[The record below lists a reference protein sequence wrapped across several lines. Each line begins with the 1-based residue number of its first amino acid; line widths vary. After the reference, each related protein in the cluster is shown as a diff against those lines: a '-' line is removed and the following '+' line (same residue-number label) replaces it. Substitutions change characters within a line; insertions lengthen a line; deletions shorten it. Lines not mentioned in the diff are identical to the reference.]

1 MFMGR
6 IFLKN
11 FKRISIILSIILISL
26 ILLTAVSAADEMV
39 ISEGA
44 AGYHELEEI
53 SVINDDITDFNDYK
67 EGPTIDYIKPN
78 GSSNSIDM
86 EIESPDVENNK
97 DYSDLEGNSLTS
109 ADMEGNSISSSD
121 FEGVLAN
128 QKSNSNLGAGST
140 KSFSALAQEIES
152 STGTLTLT
160 DNYKY
165 TSGDDQFKGGLI
177 INRDLTIIGPAT
189 IDGSG
194 LARIFGVVG
203 GHTLKLINLNII
215 NGFNDSFGAGVYT
228 TDSNLIIDNC
238 NFTGHTI
245 RNVIDHFAWGSAIYA
260 VDSNVSI
267 DNSRFE
273 RNWFTGTNGTSTVC
287 CYGTTLN
294 ISNCSFKEN
303 RAINYTAGVFYY
315 NTSQGKIVNSNFTE
329 NVLTGEDLY
338 QSGAV
343 YWYGPN
349 AYLENC
355 SFIKNKGK
363 SGGAVIIFGKNGII
377 NGCTFVENTAYEGGA
392 LACFGSTTVC
402 INGSYFKK
410 NSAQFGGAIRTERSL
425 NVTYSVFDGNIATY
439 GDSGAIGFTYD
450 VMGNVRLRYYA
461 YLVDHCVFI
470 NNYANSAGNA
480 IDIGAGRG
488 GVINNSIFINNT
500 GFLNSTICIAEN
512 VDLPTL
518 GANWYGNTAENYNV
532 SLRPTN
538 KDDLILNQWLFLN
551 VTNETVNDVL
561 TFSLNN
567 LYDNETG
574 QTSVDNDFR
583 MLPINFT
590 FETLGF
596 VLPEVCEM
604 NSQGIGNVQFIFDGT
619 TEEITIKY
627 ITVRFTAEIER
638 KPTGPYLRLN
648 SSNII
653 YGNDA
658 VVNIMLENVA
668 AGTSGIAVLNFSG
681 TIYNVQIT
689 NCRGSQRI
697 KGLAVGDYNFSAVFE
712 SDAYGSLFNKNRLRV
727 YPCEDMYINVTIDDI
742 HYGEHLIIDARL
754 NTSLN
759 NSGSASVV
767 AYDSKGRLTILLTD
781 LEFVG
786 SRLYIDYD
794 SILSVGNYTATINFK
809 GNENITETSIEKEFQ
824 VLPATPNLSVSIDNI
839 TYGSK
844 AIAKVNVT
852 GVFGEGLSGTAYV
865 NISGVNMG
873 ISLRNGL
880 GNATFS
886 GLNVGTYTVKARYEA
901 RGNYSD
907 ANAATSLRVSPIDA
921 LLQVSVKSINYG
933 EDAVINVSLKN
944 SLSLPLNG
952 TVQVNISGSIYNV
965 SVVDGVGIRNVPL
978 LNIGTYK
985 VNATYNE
992 SANYNP
998 VSDNCTFKVRPI
1010 DPILRIT
1017 VDSIDFGQDAIINIK
1032 LTGFNNVGL
1041 NGTVIATLN
1050 GVNHTIAVSKG
1061 SGTKEVPGLDVG
1073 IYENVTVQFNASG
1086 NYNKANDTTLF
1097 AVRAIAPSL
1106 RLSID
1111 NIVYG
1116 EDAVAKAYL
1125 TGLNNAA
1132 LNGSVLINLKGVYYL
1147 VSVKNGVGTTS
1158 IPDLAAGTYKN
1169 VEARFLTSGNYKE
1182 FSNYTTFTVAKA
1194 DPSLGLSI
1202 DNIVYGENA
1211 IIKVNYTGKNDIRLN
1226 GTVTITLDGVNYTV
1240 KVSDGIGSKA
1250 ISGLNAKTYS
1260 NVIAKVNAS
1269 GNYKNASAV
1278 DSFVVSPAKAKLT
1291 VSIAD
1296 INYGNNATAKVTLTG
1311 VNNEKLTANMNLT
1324 INGIKY
1330 PVSIVNGA
1338 GSKTISNL
1346 KVGHYDN
1353 VLAYVPAFGNYE
1365 AANATCSFAVK
1376 GALPNL
1382 TVSVSD
1388 ILYGKNAVVNIGL
1401 YGLNQEALNG
1411 TVNLTVDGKD
1421 YAVQVKNGKGN
1432 KTISSLAGGNYVAY
1446 VKVGAN
1452 GQYDEANASD
1462 SFKVN
1467 PRTDLKISVNVEN
1480 ITFGQRATINATLT
1494 GYNNEKINGTLYY
1507 RVLNKTGE
1515 VYSDTLDVINGTA
1528 SGRIGTLLDVANYT
1542 VNASFANNNYKN
1554 KSATDNFSVS
1564 KSGSYLSTYVE
1575 DIEYGK
1581 TAEINVFL
1589 ADEELPA
1596 VAYVDFYLNG
1606 QFNSQI
1612 TVKNGEGNINISG
1625 LKAGTYSIFVY
1636 YEKEYGSL
1644 SHIDHFNVIKAKSSI
1659 NVTGTKV
1666 EEGKDATVTVTV
1678 KNGSVP
1684 LDGTVIVTVN
1694 DVDYAVVIGSNGIG
1708 TLTIS
1713 GLESGEYPI
1722 SARYLGNANYDSAL
1736 YAGSAKITV
1745 ESKPKVWVL
1754 ASAKNYQFNQTGT
1767 LIINVTDSKG
1777 SKLSGNVTVLV
1788 DGNQYSRKSI
1798 ANGHLEIQLSGLN
1811 SGLHAVEAIFSN
1823 DKYSDISNG
1832 TQFNVSKASP
1842 VIDVTGDSI
1851 ALGKNATVNV
1861 TVKCGA
1867 VPVDGIAIVTVNG
1880 VDHAVTVGTN
1890 GKGTL
1895 IIPDLP
1901 YGQYNV
1907 AAKFLGNDNYKAA
1920 SFTGS
1925 AKIVVSSDLITFDL
1939 SLADNNTKIAVSNAK
1954 DAGGKAIDGQIKGE
1968 VYQNGVKIADL
1979 TKSTLG
1985 GGSGTIVI
1993 PSTLDVGDYIAQIC
2007 VVALDGSSAYENI
2020 SFTVNPQ
2027 SGVKVNA
2034 SAISYAF
2041 DETGTLVINV
2051 TDASGKKL
2059 SGNVTVFIDGNQYSK
2074 KGITNGHLEIPLTK
2088 LGIGAHL
2095 AEVIFTK
2102 PNYLDSSAI
2111 AYFNVTKVTP
2121 IMAVTGSTVEYGKA
2135 SVLKINVTDQNGKP
2149 INGTVMVTV
2158 NCTNDGLHDVV
2169 EVKNGVAQASFRL
2182 DLLGAGPGTYYANV
2196 AYVENDKYNS
2206 VKKNNVKLVVS
2217 KSTDLAIDLA
2227 VNEPDYGK
2235 DTIITVTAVD
2245 GSGAAVSISKAN
2257 VTIDGKKSEL
2267 NVSKGK
2273 VNLGKL
2279 PAGEHAVVVS
2289 VNDGF
2294 HKIANASVSANVNPI
2309 GGIKVNASAKDY
2321 AFDENGTLVINVT
2334 DASGKALSGNVTVLI
2349 DGNQY
2354 SKKEIASGNL
2364 EIPLSDLAVG
2374 EHVAEVI
2381 FTNPNYLD
2389 SSATAS
2395 FNVTKVTP
2403 ILTVTGSSVK
2413 YGEFSYVDIQV
2424 TDQNGKPINGTAIV
2438 SVALPNEDLY
2448 DVVELNK
2455 GYGQASFSLEFYV
2468 GEGVYVANV
2477 TYVEN
2482 DKYVSQKSSA
2492 KLTVSRSTKL
2502 NLEVNDNSPIE
2513 GENVV
2518 LSINATDGSGAAVT
2532 LRNVDVTVN
2541 GKSTQY
2547 PVKDGKVNIGQ
2558 LPVGTTSIQVLV
2570 DDGFHDRTT
2579 VTKKV
2584 TVSEPEM
2591 TDTVLTVTTSNIKYG
2606 DKEVI
2611 RFALKDIKGNKLNGT
2626 LNVTIGN
2633 QLKTVN
2639 VTNGVGNI
2647 TLSNLTAGNY
2657 PVVANF
2663 SGTNKYGASTGTGYF
2678 NVAKNATRIIFED
2691 MNTTAVD
2698 PKIDG
2703 RTGEYF
2709 YFTLKDANGNVMP
2722 NTPMQIG
2729 FNGKVYTY
2737 EKDGVCT
2744 NEKGVARL
2752 QINLGYRGDYT
2763 FAVCFLGDDNHNASF
2778 VVAKIKVACQKP
2790 TLNVPNKYCKA
2801 SDKVKTLTA
2810 TFKNEHGNLIV
2821 GQSIKFT
2828 VGGKTYSAKTNDKG
2842 VATVNVSLNKK
2853 GTYEIV
2859 AQYGG
2864 SSTYAEVTNKATLII
2879 A

>member
-1 MFMGR
+1 MGR
-6 IFLKN
+6 IFLKY
-11 FKRISIILSIILISL
+11 FKKISILISIILISL
-26 ILLTAVSAADEMV
+26 ILLTAVSATDEMV
-39 ISEGA
+39 ISDGT
-44 AGYHELEEI
+44 GNYHELEEI
-53 SVINDDITDFNDYK
+53 SVDDITAFNDYN

-78 GSSNSIDM
+78 GSSNIIGT
-86 EIESPDVENNK
+86 EIESPDVESNK
-97 DYSDLEGNSLTS
+97 DYSNLEGKSLTGT
-109 ADMEGNSISSSD
+109 DVEDNSIISSD
-121 FEGVLAN
+121 FEAVSIN

-165 TSGDDQFKGGLI
+165 TSGDDQYKGGLI
-177 INRDLTIIGPAT
+177 FNRDLTIIGPAT

-203 GHTLKLINLNII
+203 GHTLKLVNLNII
-215 NGFNDSFGAGVYT
+215 NGFNDSYGAGLYT
-228 TDSNLIIDNC
+228 DGSNLIIDNC

-245 RNVIDHFAWGSAIYA
+245 RNVIDYFAWGSAIYA

-294 ISNCSFKEN
+294 ISNCLFKDN

-315 NTSQGKIVNSNFTE
+315 NTSKGKIVNSNFTQ
-329 NVLTGEDLY
+329 NVLTGDDLY

-355 SFIKNKGK
+355 TFTENKGK
-363 SGGAVIIFGKNGII
+363 SGGAVVIFDKNGTI
-377 NGCTFVENTAYEGGA
+377 NRCTFIGNTAYEGGA
-392 LACFGSTTVC
+392 VAIFGTTTFC

-410 NSAQFGGAIRTERSL
+410 NSAQFSGAVRTERSI
-425 NVTYSVFDGNIATY
+425 NVTNSIFDGNMATY
-439 GDSGAIGFTYD
+439 GDSGAIGFNYD
-450 VMGNVRLRYYA
+450 IMGNIRQRYYE
-461 YLVDHCVFI
+461 YLVDGCLFI
-470 NNYANSAGNA
+470 NNYAGSTGNA
-480 IDIGAGRG
+480 IDISAGRG

-500 GFLNSTICIAEN
+500 GYLNTTICIAEG
-512 VDLPTL
+512 VDFPTL
-518 GANWYGNTAENYNV
+518 GANWYGNTAENYNI
-532 SLRPTN
+532 SLHPTN
-538 KDDLILNQWLFLN
+538 KDDYILKQWLFLN

-574 QTSVDNDFR
+574 QVSVDNDFH

-604 NSQGIGNVQFIFDGT
+604 NRSGIGTVQFIFDGT

-638 KPTGPYLRLN
+638 RPTGPYLRLN

-658 VVNIMLENVA
+658 VVNVMLENVDS
-668 AGTSGIAVLNFSG
+668 GTSGIAVLNFSG
-681 TIYNVQIT
+681 TLYNVQIT

-712 SDAYGSLFNKNRLRV
+712 SDAYGSLFNKNRLKV
-727 YPCEDMYINVTIDDI
+727 YPCEDMAINVTIDDI
-742 HYGEHLIIDARL
+742 HYGQHLIIDARL

-767 AYDSKGRLTILLTD
+767 AYDNRGRLAILLED
-781 LEFVG
+781 LEFVQ
-786 SRLYIDYD
+786 SKLYVDYD
-794 SILSVGNYTATINFK
+794 SILSVGNYTATIRFK
-809 GNENITETSIEKEFQ
+809 GNENITETSVVKQFN
-824 VLPATPNLSVSIDNI
+824 VLPATPSISVSIDNI
-839 TYGSK
+839 TYGSS
-844 AIAKVNVT
+844 ALAKVNVT
-852 GVFGEGLSGTAYV
+852 GVFGEGLNGTAYV

-873 ISLRNGL
+873 IFLRNGL

-886 GLNVGTYTVKARYEA
+886 NLNVGTYTVKARYEA

-907 ANAATSLRVSPIDA
+907 ANETTSLKVSPIDA
-921 LLQVSVKSINYG
+921 LLNITVKNINYG
-933 EDAVINVSLKN
+933 EDAVINISLIN
-944 SLSLPLNG
+944 SLSKPLNG
-952 TVQVNISGSIYNV
+952 TVQVKINGTIYNV
-965 SVVDGVGIRNVPL
+965 SVIDGVGIRNVPL

-998 VSDNCTFKVRPI
+998 VSKNCTFKVSPI
-1010 DPILRIT
+1010 DPALRIT
-1017 VDSIDFGQDAIINIK
+1017 VDSIDYGQDAIINIK

-1041 NGTVIATLN
+1041 NGTVIVTLN

-1061 SGTKEVPGLDVG
+1061 SGSKEVSGLDVG
-1073 IYENVTVQFNASG
+1073 IYENVVAKVNASG

-1097 AVRAIAPSL
+1097 AVRAISPGL

-1111 NIVYG
+1111 NIDYG
-1116 EDAVAKAYL
+1116 EDAIAKVYL

-1132 LNGSVLINLKGVYYL
+1132 LNGSVLVNLKGVYYL
-1147 VSVKNGVGTTS
+1147 VSVKNGVGSTN
-1158 IPDLAAGTYKN
+1158 IPDLAAGTYNN

-1182 FSNYTTFTVAKA
+1182 FSNYTSFTVAKA
-1194 DPSLGLSI
+1194 SPSLGLSI
-1202 DNIVYGENA
+1202 DNIVYGNNA
-1211 IIKVNYTGKNDIRLN
+1211 IIKVNLTGINDIRLN
-1226 GTVTITLDGVNYTV
+1226 GTVIITLDGANYSV

-1250 ISGLNAKTYS
+1250 VSGLNAKTYS
-1260 NVIAKVNAS
+1260 NVIAKINAS
-1269 GNYKNASAV
+1269 ANYKNASAT
-1278 DSFVVSPAKAKLT
+1278 DSFVVSPAKANLT

-1296 INYGNNATAKVTLTG
+1296 INYGNNAIAKVTFIG

-1324 INGIKY
+1324 INGTKY

-1338 GSKTISNL
+1338 GSTTISNL

-1382 TVSVSD
+1382 TVSVNN
-1388 ILYGKNAVVNIGL
+1388 ITYGGKATVNIGY
-1401 YGLNQEALNG
+1401 YGLNQEALDG

-1421 YAVQVKNGKGN
+1421 YAVQVKSGKGN

-1446 VKVGAN
+1446 AKVGAN
-1452 GQYDEANASD
+1452 GQYDEANASA

-1467 PRTDLKISVNVEN
+1467 PRSDLKISVNVEN

-1507 RVLNKTGE
+1507 RVLNKTAL
-1515 VYSDTLDVINGTA
+1515 VYSGTLDVINGTA

-1542 VNASFANNNYKN
+1542 VNASFANSNYKN

-1564 KSGSYLSTYVE
+1564 KSGSGLSAYAE
-1575 DIEYGK
+1575 DIAYGN
-1581 TAEINVFL
+1581 TAKVNVYL
-1589 ADEELPA
+1589 YDDVLPD

-1606 QFNSQI
+1606 QFYNQ
-1612 TVKNGEGNINISG
+1612 VAVNKGEGSISIPG
-1625 LKAGTYSIFVY
+1625 LKVGNYSIFLY

-1644 SHIDHFNVIKAKSSI
+1644 SHIDHFNVIKAQSSI
-1659 NVTGTKV
+1659 NVTGSKV
-1666 EEGKDATVTVTV
+1666 EEGKDATLTVTV
-1678 KNGSVP
+1678 KNGTTP
-1684 LDGTVIVTVN
+1684 LDGTAIVTVN
-1694 DVDYAVVIGSNGIG
+1694 DIDYAVALGNNGIG

-1777 SKLSGNVTVLV
+1777 NKLSGNVTVLI
-1788 DGNQYSRKSI
+1788 DGNQYSRKNI

-1811 SGLHAVEAIFSN
+1811 SGLHAVEVSFSN
-1823 DKYSDISNG
+1823 DKYSHISNG
-1832 TQFNVSKASP
+1832 TQFNVTKASP
-1842 VIDVTGDSI
+1842 VITVTGDSI
-1851 ALGKNATVNV
+1851 VLGKNATVNV
-1861 TVKCGA
+1861 TVKCGNS
-1867 VPVDGIAIVTVNG
+1867 PVAGIAIVTVNG
-1880 VDHAVTVGTN
+1880 IDHAVTVGTN

-1895 IIPDLP
+1895 TIPGLP
-1901 YGQYNV
+1901 FGQYNV
-1907 AAKFLGNDNYKAA
+1907 AAKFLENDNYKAA

-1968 VYQNGVKIADL
+1968 VFKNGAKVADL
-1979 TKSTLG
+1979 TKATLG
-1985 GGSGTIVI
+1985 GGSGTISI
-1993 PSTLDVGDYIAQIC
+1993 PSTLDVGDYTAQIC
-2007 VVALDGSSAYENI
+2007 VVALDGSTAYENI

-2034 SAISYAF
+2034 SAISYDF

-2059 SGNVTVFIDGNQYSK
+2059 SGNVTVMVDGNQYSK
-2074 KGITNGHLEIPLTK
+2074 KNITNGYLEIPLTK
-2088 LGIGAHL
+2088 LGIGIHA

-2102 PNYLDSSAI
+2102 PNYLNASAI

-2121 IMAVTGSTVEYGKA
+2121 VMAVTGSTVEYGKD
-2135 SVLKINVTDQNGKP
+2135 SVLKINVTDQKGKP
-2149 INGTVMVTV
+2149 VNGTVIVTV
-2158 NCTNDGLHDVV
+2158 NCTKDGLHDVLQ
-2169 EVKNGVAQASFRL
+2169 VKNGVAQASFRL
-2182 DLLGAGPGTYYANV
+2182 DSLGAGPGTYSVNV
-2196 AYVENDKYNS
+2196 TYVENDKYNS
-2206 VKKNNVKLVVS
+2206 VKKTDAKLIVT
-2217 KSTDLAIDLA
+2217 KSTDLAIDVA
-2227 VNEPDYGK
+2227 ANEPDYGK
-2235 DTIITVTAVD
+2235 DTVITVTAAD
-2245 GSGAAVSISKAN
+2245 GSGASVSISKAN
-2257 VTIDGKKSEL
+2257 VTIDGQKSEL
-2267 NVSKGK
+2267 DVSKGK
-2273 VNLGKL
+2273 INLGKL

-2294 HKIANASVSANVNPI
+2294 HKIANASLTAKVNPI
-2309 GGIKVNASAKDY
+2309 SGVKVNISALSY
-2321 AFDENGTLVINVT
+2321 PFDESGNLSINVS
-2334 DASGKALSGNVTVLI
+2334 DSKGNGLSGNVNVLV
-2349 DGNQY
+2349 DGSEYVQKAISN
-2354 SKKEIASGNL
+2354 GHL
-2364 EIPLSDLAVG
+2364 EIPLSNLAVG
-2374 EHVAEVI
+2374 EHAAEVI

-2389 SSATAS
+2389 SSAIGY

-2403 ILTVTGSSVK
+2403 IMTVTGSTVRH
-2413 YGEFSYVDIQV
+2413 GEISYVDIQV
-2424 TDQNGKPINGTAIV
+2424 TDQNGKAINGTVIV
-2438 SVALPNEDLY
+2438 SVDLPGEELY

-2455 GYGQASFSLEFYV
+2455 GIGQARFSLEYYV

-2502 NLEVNDNSPIE
+2502 NLEVTDNSPSE
-2513 GENVV
+2513 GEDVI
-2518 LSINATDGSGAAVT
+2518 LSVSATDGSGAAVT
-2532 LRNVDVTVN
+2532 LRNVNVTVN

-2633 QLKTVN
+2633 QLKTGN
-2639 VTNGVGNI
+2639 VSNGVGNI

-2698 PKIDG
+2698 PKNDG

-2752 QINLGYRGDYT
+2752 QINLGYKGDYT

-2790 TLNVPNKYCKA
+2790 TLTVPNKYCKA

-2810 TFKNEHGNLIV
+2810 TFKNEHGNLIA
-2821 GQSIKFT
+2821 GQSVKFT

-2853 GTYEIV
+2853 GTYEVV

-2864 SSTYAEVTNKATLII
+2864 SSTYAEVTKKATLII